1 MIHLPIALIGIAMP
15 VLLASMHISSAIV
28 EAEHPTLIRV
38 ALFLQCG
45 AISWFMINLPL
56 FIIRFAGPVHAASLG
71 GLCDFCSQLGSIPY
85 QFLLGHY
92 VIANHDFATFL
103 VLT

>member
-1 MIHLPIALIGIAMP
+1 MGLGSAVGAFMVGVVNDLLRPPAMWMIHLPIALIGIAMP

-45 AISWFMINLPL
+45 AISWFMINLTL

-71 GLCDFCSQLGSIPY
+71 GL
-85 QFLLGHY
+85 
-92 VIANHDFATFL
+92 
-103 VLT
+103 